1 MVCAHEENQKSAKGE
16 NRGAIDRNEKHCE
29 RRRNRAFQ
37 VDDQLARDRAR
48 HDLRCRYRRVTDRAG
63 RSSAIRGGTRR
74 IDGHGPTVENTTP
87 GAFETKKPAAANK
100 TTAARI
106 AQEPPAASITPA
118 AEPQPESKS
127 VATVTGCL
135 ENDEGTFQL
144 TDASGAEAPT
154 ARSWKS
160 GFLKKRAAHVELVD
174 AVGLNLRQYT
184 GRRVA
189 VTGTLVERD
198 MRARSVRL
206 IGACD

>member
-1 MVCAHEENQKSAKGE
+1 MRMKRIKKTPRTKTAARSIESKSTANAAGTTDFKWMTSSYAIVLGMIFVVVTAALLTAREDVPQPAVEHEELTAM
-16 NRGAIDRNEKHCE
+16 A
-29 RRRNRAFQ
+29 A
-37 VDDQLARDRAR
+37 
-48 HDLRCRYRRVTDRAG
+48 
-63 RSSAIRGGTRR
+63 
-74 IDGHGPTVENTTP
+74 TVENNTP
-87 GAFETKKPAAANK
+87 RAFETKKPAAVK
-100 TTAARI
+100 TPAPI
-106 AQEPPAASITPA
+106 ALESPAASITRA

-127 VATVTGCL
+127 VATIAGCL

-144 TDASGAEAPT
+144 TNASGADAPT

-174 AVGLNLRQYT
+174 AVGLNLRQYI

>member
-1 MVCAHEENQKSAKGE
+1 MRMKRIKKAPRTKSAAGSIESKGAANAAGTARFKWMTSSHAIVLGMIFVIVTAALLTAREDAPPAVEHEELPPMTA
-16 NRGAIDRNEKHCE
+16 
-29 RRRNRAFQ
+29 
-37 VDDQLARDRAR
+37 
-48 HDLRCRYRRVTDRAG
+48 
-63 RSSAIRGGTRR
+63 
-74 IDGHGPTVENTTP
+74 TVENNTP
-87 GAFETKKPAAANK
+87 RAFDTKKPAAVNK
-100 TTAARI
+100 MAAQPI
-106 AQEPPAASITPA
+106 APQPPAVSMTQA
-118 AEPQPESKS
+118 AEPQPESTA
-127 VATVTGCL
+127 VTTITGCL

-144 TDASGAEAPT
+144 TEAAGADAPT

-174 AVGLNLRQYT
+174 AAGLNLRQYT